1 MYYVRLLWQLYR
13 KKQVMKESKEQVQAL
28 QEKKLRK
35 LLLYAYEHSAYYR
48 ATFEAAG
55 ITADQIN
62 STPLEQFPTLNKKL
76 LMEHY
81 FVWKGSA
88 V

>member
-1 MYYVRLLWQLYR
+1 MNYVRLLWQLYR

-48 ATFEAAG
+48 ETFEAAG
-55 ITADQIN
+55 ITADRIN
-62 STPLEQFPTLNKKL
+62 TAPLEQFR
-76 LMEHY
+76 
-81 FVWKGSA
+81 
-88 V
+88 